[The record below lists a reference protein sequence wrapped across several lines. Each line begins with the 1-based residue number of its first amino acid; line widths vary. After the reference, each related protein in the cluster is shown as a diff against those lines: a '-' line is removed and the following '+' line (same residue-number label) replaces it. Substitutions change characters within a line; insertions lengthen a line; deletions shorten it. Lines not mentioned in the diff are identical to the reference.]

1 MEDISL
7 DEVIRRRGFNNKETI
22 KRPMFGRGAGG
33 VGRTFDAR
41 QKIGMTDV
49 RQRLGGGGGTAFQVK
64 DAREKL
70 GQKDARFRIRGGGG
84 AGGVQDARQM
94 INSRK
99 GGPNTFN
106 VTPQSLQQIPA
117 AQLQTHVQ
125 QIQIH
130 TSNDIASANARQFTP
145 NLQGMNIRAGV
156 TPQLGGAPK
165 RMMDAR
171 DRLSLKRTIGAP
183 PSQGMVAPMKI
194 TKTIQQ
200 RPVGMS
206 SGIRMKMPSRG
217 SQSFSGDDD
226 IPSKQMKTTTGNHML
241 QSRPGTLGCPF
252 TMSAPITKVVKNDA
266 YTAPRPPVPV
276 APTRPNPS
284 VGASR
289 SSALA
294 LQPISRT
301 LRQAGPTAEPNSQ
314 PPPPPQESHILDCTG
329 PLTSL
334 VGSIASLGPTFSPL
348 EGTKITVNNLHPRVT
363 EEDIVELFCVCGALK
378 RARLVKVGIA
388 EVVFVRKEDAVSA
401 YRKYNNRCLD
411 GQPMKCNLHIQ
422 GNIITSDQPILLR
435 LSDTPGTGRKEGL
448 PLSLSRPG
456 GRPASSQPTPEVDP
470 QTILKALFKSTV
482 QTPSTTESPGS
493 QCTAFRIKI

>member
-7 DEVIRRRGFNNKETI
+7 DEVIRRRGFNNKETV
-22 KRPMFGRGAGG
+22 KMPMFGRGAGG

-49 RQRLGGGGGTAFQVK
+49 RQRLGGGGTVFQLK

-70 GQKDARFRIRGGGG
+70 VQKDARFRIRGGGG

-99 GGPNTFN
+99 GGQNTFN

-125 QIQIH
+125 QQIQIH
-130 TSNDIASANARQFTP
+130 TTNDIASANARQFTP

-171 DRLSLKRTIGAP
+171 DRLSLKRSIGAP

-206 SGIRMKMPSRG
+206 SGIRMNMPSRG

-241 QSRPGTLGCPF
+241 QSRPGTLGSPF
-252 TMSAPITKVVKNDA
+252 SMSAPITKVVKNDA

-276 APTRPNPS
+276 APTRPSPS

-289 SSALA
+289 SSASA

-301 LRQAGPTAEPNSQ
+301 LQQAGPTAEPSSQ
-314 PPPPPQESHILDCTG
+314 PLPPPQ
-329 PLTSL
+329 
-334 VGSIASLGPTFSPL
+334 PTFSPL

-378 RARLVKVGIA
+378 RARLVKVGVA

-411 GQPMKCNLHIQ
+411 GQPMKCNLHMQ
-422 GNIITSDQPILLR
+422 GNVITSDQPILLR
-435 LSDTPGTGRKEGL
+435 LSDTPGSGSGRKEGL

-482 QTPSTTESPGS
+482 QNPSTTESPGS